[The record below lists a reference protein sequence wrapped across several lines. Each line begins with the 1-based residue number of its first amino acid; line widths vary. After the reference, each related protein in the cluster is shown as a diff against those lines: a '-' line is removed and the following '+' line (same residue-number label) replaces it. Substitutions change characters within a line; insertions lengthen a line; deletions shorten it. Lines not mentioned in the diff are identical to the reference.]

1 MYLFMAQD
9 QKQLYMPGQF
19 GGLMRYNEDS
29 HSKFMFSPK
38 AVVAFLVAVIAFII
52 ALKVFWPIG

>member
-1 MYLFMAQD
+1 MAQD